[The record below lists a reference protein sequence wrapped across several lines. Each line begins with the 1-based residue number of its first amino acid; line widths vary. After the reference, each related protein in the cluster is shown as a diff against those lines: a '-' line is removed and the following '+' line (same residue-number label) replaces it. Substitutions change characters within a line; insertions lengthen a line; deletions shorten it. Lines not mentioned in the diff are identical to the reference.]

1 MNLGTESWI
10 KEVSWRQ
17 KRKERTARGAE
28 KENIRGVDKKKIAPR
43 NKGNGRGELT
53 LAISLNTEIWASS
66 NSFVTSFRLS
76 IMAES
81 WPTALVM
88 RVASW
93 FRSKWSMLSSQGE
106 PGARKAL

>member
-1 MNLGTESWI
+1 MGKEIISGGVQKINCTQKI
-10 KEVSWRQ
+10 K
-17 KRKERTARGAE
+17 
-28 KENIRGVDKKKIAPR
+28 GVD
-43 NKGNGRGELT
+43 GELT